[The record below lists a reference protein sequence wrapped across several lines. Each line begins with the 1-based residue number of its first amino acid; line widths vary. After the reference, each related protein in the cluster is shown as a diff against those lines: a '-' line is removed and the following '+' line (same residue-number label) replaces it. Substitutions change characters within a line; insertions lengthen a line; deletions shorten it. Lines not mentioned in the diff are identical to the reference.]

1 MVILPLLLF
10 DGSEKLSERERKK
23 KLGLWKRRR
32 TKMSVASNMQLEI
45 EFKARNFESRLL
57 SVLKEEFR
65 LWIRQF
71 QQENPRTNK
80 VRF

>member
-32 TKMSVASNMQLEI
+32 TKMSVASNMQ
-45 EFKARNFESRLL
+45 
-57 SVLKEEFR
+57 
-65 LWIRQF
+65 
-71 QQENPRTNK
+71 
-80 VRF
+80 